1 MALKFIKDLLG
12 KWYSFRVLVM
22 KTHLEMELQL
32 HSFWTSSLEGS
43 E

>member
-22 KTHLEMELQL
+22 KAYLEMELQPT
-32 HSFWTSSLEGS
+32 HSELRRY
-43 E
+43 